1 MMLMVC
7 RPPMRL
13 HESGGSDLGR
23 MMHSSSSCSLATRT
37 TSRRHG
43 TKTSVTGM
51 IQIARS
57 RISIAARFFLCRL
70 RFVVPSDFELLWLG
84 VPPPQ
89 AQGRLLPFLDKCLRC
104 LVAGELLAL
113 YI

>member
-57 RISIAARFFLCRL
+57 RISIAARFSPCRGFASWFLLTLSSSGLESLLHKHKAAC
-70 RFVVPSDFELLWLG
+70 FPSWTS
-84 VPPPQ
+84 V
-89 AQGRLLPFLDKCLRC
+89 C
-104 LVAGELLAL
+104 VAL
-113 YI
+113 